1 MDLNQGN
8 FDSQV
13 LDDNPT
19 HHEATD
25 TFDVLEC
32 HQTKNGQCKA
42 PSPTHL
48 AHIHSS
54 HEHRSTHPRETGS
67 KSHQHS
73 PSHGSRRPF
82 LEQAYTSS
90 SSMHLTHGHAPHR
103 APSEKITSTHMQ
115 PDRLPAHLSVTH
127 SKSPQHLPCSSFFR
141 KLSPCPCSPTQSIV
155 SFSHKLPSSR
165 GQSLAQ
171 SLPRHSAQPDQTPSP
186 APSSNRSHSRRA
198 TPVQCS
204 KSGDGAWCTIQQG
217 NPSKLS
223 FYSASWQAFL
233 QEVKLGMWL
242 QGVLLHP
249 LPAHQDAVS
258 LVQEVLDTILWTYH
272 IKKLKLD
279 NGYFPE
285 YKMPMPQLL
294 CDDLFTFCME
304 LKKIVIFIA
313 KQLYGIFL
321 KGNSMHKEH
330 VREAAAKLLK
340 TSEYLRLP
348 DSSEGKYTNF
358 VSQVLK
364 EAYLSF
370 YYGNGKKA
378 LKLTDEF
385 QRKIFVN
392 SLILVAMMK
401 GVLSSFH
408 NSGTDKVPDLTTDM
422 CRADFNTLQKS
433 INKLMVIPKWHVEL
447 EEMLR
452 E

>member
-1 MDLNQGN
+1 MPSNEKWMMQSSLP
-8 FDSQV
+8 DS
-13 LDDNPT
+13 
-19 HHEATD
+19 
-25 TFDVLEC
+25 F
-32 HQTKNGQCKA
+32 
-42 PSPTHL
+42 
-48 AHIHSS
+48 
-54 HEHRSTHPRETGS
+54 STHPC
-67 KSHQHS
+67 
-73 PSHGSRRPF
+73 
-82 LEQAYTSS
+82 
-90 SSMHLTHGHAPHR
+90 
-103 APSEKITSTHMQ
+103 
-115 PDRLPAHLSVTH
+115 LPIHV
-127 SKSPQHLPCSSFFR
+127 R
-141 KLSPCPCSPTQSIV
+141 
-155 SFSHKLPSSR
+155 
-165 GQSLAQ
+165 LAQ
-171 SLPRHSAQPDQTPSP
+171 SLISIHPVILWHSLCPGILLSQIRHLLLLLVQTDLTLVGPHLFNAANPEMVHGVPS
-186 APSSNRSHSRRA
+186 N
-198 TPVQCS
+198 
-204 KSGDGAWCTIQQG
+204 K
-217 NPSKLS
+217 
-223 FYSASWQAFL
+223 
-233 QEVKLGMWL
+233 
-242 QGVLLHP
+242 
-249 LPAHQDAVS
+249 DAVS

-285 YKMPMPQLL
+285 YKMLMPQLL

-364 EAYLSF
+364 EACLSF

-385 QRKIFVN
+385 QHKIFVN